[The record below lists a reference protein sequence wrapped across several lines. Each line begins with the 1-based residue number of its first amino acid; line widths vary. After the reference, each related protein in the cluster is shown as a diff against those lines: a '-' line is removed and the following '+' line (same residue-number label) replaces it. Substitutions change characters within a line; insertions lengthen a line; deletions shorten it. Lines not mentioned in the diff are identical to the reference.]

1 MIGSIQSLQYLDL
14 SGNMFNGSI
23 LTGLFN
29 LKNLVH
35 LNLSSNQF
43 EGNAVSG
50 FGKLEQLKYLDLG
63 ANSFSGDIMQILSQ
77 IGSVV
82 HVDLSSNG
90 FSGSLDLGLGTSSFV
105 ITIQYLNISHN
116 ALVGEPFSHDGMP
129 YFDSLEVF
137 DASHNQIV
145 GSVPS
150 FNFVVSLRVL
160 HLRSNQLT
168 GSLPEALFHDSSMVL
183 FELDLSL
190 NQLQGIFIL
199 TLLL

>member
-1 MIGSIQSLQYLDL
+1 
-14 SGNMFNGSI
+14 
-23 LTGLFN
+23 
-29 LKNLVH
+29 VH

-105 ITIQYLNISHN
+105 STIQYLNISHN
-116 ALVGEPFSHDGMP
+116 ALVGEP
-129 YFDSLEVF
+129 V
-137 DASHNQIV
+137 
-145 GSVPS
+145 
-150 FNFVVSLRVL
+150 
-160 HLRSNQLT
+160 
-168 GSLPEALFHDSSMVL
+168 
-183 FELDLSL
+183 
-190 NQLQGIFIL
+190 
-199 TLLL
+199 